1 MISISFSFRYAPI
14 EGRNAVVIDV
24 PCELIDGGKKML
36 FSPLSSD
43 LPNQRSCSES
53 FRRTEANK
61 SIVPHGSRTPRMS
74 RLPTCSSTSFC
85 ESRSLSWCWGSKRAH
100 DARCVTRWAGRDEL
114 RHSHNQYC
122 SNRGAPHPTCSGVPR
137 RPGAASACCVV
148 VAVVPGRG
156 RRVRREGSPPVGTV

>member
-85 ESRSLSWCWGSKRAH
+85 ESRSSCSPRAR
-100 DARCVTRWAGRDEL
+100 A
-114 RHSHNQYC
+114 
-122 SNRGAPHPTCSGVPR
+122 NRNREQACAAEEAT
-137 RPGAASACCVV
+137 GAALAIAST
-148 VAVVPGRG
+148 
-156 RRVRREGSPPVGTV
+156 GTKESLEKLIKSDSFMADKKARTMPRTMRAP